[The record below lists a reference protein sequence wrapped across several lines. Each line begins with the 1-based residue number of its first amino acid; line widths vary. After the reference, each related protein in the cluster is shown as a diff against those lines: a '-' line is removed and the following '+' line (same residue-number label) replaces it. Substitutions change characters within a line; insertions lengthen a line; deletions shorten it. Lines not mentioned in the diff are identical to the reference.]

1 MSLRKMR
8 CVLDHSH
15 SANSSQYFK
24 SLPPRQLKPQV
35 PEGLAKRP
43 PTPRPESNFMLLTS
57 KSYISN
63 NGTNRCKPVRK
74 FCIRAI
80 FIAKIPGAPKK
91 EILLKKRVSGEIL
104 GKPFGFFLL
113 LSLGNENAERS
124 LSALA
129 TRSAPVPVLACSHS
143 VAPGHLLLPSRPEP
157 SRKPPLE
164 FVLIPWSKGW
174 PGNPDANLQGRRG
187 LRRAS
192 QPQAPFVSSRRSEH
206 QKSTPDSILWTPLG
220 SCALALSSHL
230 GDVDASRCPRRGKG
244 FILAGP
250 GGADRLFSVRF
261 QSVS

>member
-8 CVLDHSH
+8 HDLDHSH

-57 KSYISN
+57 KPYISN

-80 FIAKIPGAPKK
+80 FIAKIPGDPKK

-113 LSLGNENAERS
+113 LSLGNENAKRS

-143 VAPGHLLLPSRPEP
+143 VAPGHLLLPSRLEP

-174 PGNPDANLQGRRG
+174 PGNPDAPSLLIFRAGGDSAGPPSLRLPLSPRG
-187 LRRAS
+187 AQSIKS
-192 QPQAPFVSSRRSEH
+192 QPQTASSGPLLARARSRSAHTWEMLTRR
-206 QKSTPDSILWTPLG
+206 
-220 SCALALSSHL
+220 
-230 GDVDASRCPRRGKG
+230 DAHGEEKG
-244 FILAGP
+244 PSKQDPEAQTGCSP
-250 GGADRLFSVRF
+250 
-261 QSVS
+261 